1 MQRKG
6 LLLGVFLLGILA
18 GSLILIPA
26 IGDTTWIMGEL
37 KPVADRLHVGERFE
51 GYHVADILDA
61 MTDRLMACCPNVPP
75 TAVDDEFRTILGA
88 TEYIEVLANDE
99 DLDLDA
105 LSIMGVGTPP
115 HGQASHTWNMVRYV
129 APSDWCGWDPVTYE
143 VSDGQGHTVEATLLV
158 MIECGPVISEIE
170 LNPAGPDDGAE
181 WIELHNASNER
192 VSLAGWQLSITANC
206 ASGEKTC
213 WQDLPSDATLAPW
226 EHRVF
231 TLQGEGFHD
240 TNGWQV
246 ALRDPSGILVDQTAA
261 GLQDTLNNYM
271 TWQRSPDGSRRDSDW
286 VWRDQTP
293 GTYND

>member
-1 MQRKG
+1 
-6 LLLGVFLLGILA
+6 LGILA

-75 TAVDDEFRTILGA
+75 TAVDDELRTILGA

-170 LNPAGPDDGAE
+170 LNPAGPDDRAE

-192 VSLAGWQLSITANC
+192 VSPRDGSFRSRPTAPRERRPAGRICRATQRSLPGSTACSPCKGRDSMTPTAGRWRCAIPAESLSI
-206 ASGEKTC
+206 K
-213 WQDLPSDATLAPW
+213 
-226 EHRVF
+226 RR
-231 TLQGEGFHD
+231 QGCR
-240 TNGWQV
+240 T
-246 ALRDPSGILVDQTAA
+246 R
-261 GLQDTLNNYM
+261 
-271 TWQRSPDGSRRDSDW
+271 
-286 VWRDQTP
+286 
-293 GTYND
+293 